1 MPILTNFDQNSKT
14 YSPMIRWFFRTFEI
28 SKHMRKCN
36 FKKSKGKSLIEVFL
50 EIFQLIFKGKNFYR
64 TLETGEATCSKDTV
78 YRFLN
83 NPQHNW
89 RKFLFLL
96 SGRTI
101 QKFLIPLTSLDRVKV
116 LILDDSLFERLRSK
130 KVELL
135 AKAYDHVYHK
145 YLRGFRMLTLGW
157 SDGATFIPLAFS
169 NLSSSE
175 KKHRIQEMK
184 ESLDR
189 RSIAYKR
196 RAESLQKATD
206 VGIELIRQAL
216 LQKLQASYVLFDSW
230 FSSPKMITEVRKL
243 GIHVISRLKAMPRI
257 YYSYNGEKINLNALY
272 KKAKREASRGDI
284 LASVHVGI
292 TAQGREDLPAKI
304 VFVRRK
310 GSGKERGEGVSWI
323 AILTTDCHISDE
335 EAVRIYG
342 IRWDIEVFFKSTKSF
357 LGLAKEFQG
366 RSYDL
371 LVAHTSI
378 VFTRYIMLAIEARQ
392 DKDGRTFGALFYHC
406 YDEVKNMDL
415 ASAMTLILLL
425 LEETL
430 AEFFVGAEEKLQ
442 EILKAFKSLLPL
454 GLRDLQQN
462 FVCES

>member
-1 MPILTNFDQNSKT
+1 
-14 YSPMIRWFFRTFEI
+14 MIYWFFQTLEI

-36 FKKSKGKSLIEVFL
+36 FQKSKGKPLKDVFL

-64 TLETGEATCSKDTV
+64 ALEAGETTCSKDMV

-83 NPQHNW
+83 NPQYNW
-89 RKFLFLL
+89 RRFLFML
-96 SGRTI
+96 SGSTI
-101 QKFLIPLTSLDRVKV
+101 QKLLIPLTSKDRVKV

-135 AKAYDHVYHK
+135 AKVYDHVSHK
-145 YLRGFRMLTLGW
+145 YVWGYRMLTLGW
-157 SDGATFIPLAFS
+157 SDGATFLPLAFS
-169 NLSSSE
+169 NLSSPKE
-175 KKHRIQEMK
+175 KNRVQEMK
-184 ESLDR
+184 ENLDR
-189 RSIAYKR
+189 RSMAYKR
-196 RAESLQKATD
+196 RAESLQKATE
-206 VGIELIRQAL
+206 VGIELMRQAL
-216 LQKLQASYVLFDSW
+216 RQKLQASYVLFDSW
-230 FSSPKMITEVRKL
+230 FSSPKMIAEVREL
-243 GIHVISRLKAMPRI
+243 GLHVICRLKAMPRI
-257 YYSYNGEKINLNALY
+257 YYRYNGEELNLNALY
-272 KKAKREASRGDI
+272 KKARKEASRGDI
-284 LASVHVGI
+284 LASVHVEI
-292 TAQGREDLPAKI
+292 TSKGREDLPAKI

-310 GSGKERGEGVSWI
+310 GSGKELGEGVSWI

-378 VFTRYIMLAIEARQ
+378 VFTRYIMLAIKARQ
-392 DKDGRTFGALFYHC
+392 DKDGRTFGVLFYHC

-425 LEETL
+425 LEKTL
-430 AEFFVGAEEKLQ
+430 AEFFVGAEERLQ
-442 EILKAFKSLLPL
+442 EVLRAFKSLLPL
-454 GLRDLQQN
+454 GLQDLQPN
-462 FVCES
+462 FACES